1 MGRSTKSLIAL
12 KQRSSVSRLRTGL
25 ATTPSAPA
33 RKACS
38 RTSSVEMTYT
48 GMCRVSLSFFKRSR
62 TRQPSMSGRQMSRVS
77 AAGLYSR
84 IMARADAPSGVTS
97 PLKPVS
103 RATSSSRR
111 AKLRSFSTISRTWSP
126 GWMVSRSSPGS
137 LTDFG
142 VSWEFIDPV
151 PLTRGVQSVFDVV
164 ALPGGLTYAC
174 GQDGVMRSPNGRT
187 GWQALP
193 APYDLEGPYRGYC
206 SMAVHP
212 DFPLAVFV
220 VFSRTT
226 YFDSIFDIRRSSYFA
241 SFDGGQTWRFLLH
254 PDGID
259 PKFHKRVPMVAVNRR
274 SYGLDVWLGA
284 GNLFRMPCVNFP
296 LFGLACPLTDTTA
309 WKGTFTDGAGE
320 LFKAHGDTGD
330 VLFDPHP
337 VRDACPLMY
346 SSDGGV
352 FYNAKDEEPGC
363 HDPAFVAVNTGL
375 HAQLLLGMAG
385 VQRAGFEASDVYMA
399 LQDDGLFATLNAG
412 ASKPSWNHG
421 GTADWLDVVAD
432 STQSL
437 GSIATSAGSILFRG
451 DPGFF
456 NLAQVPNTPAL
467 AVPFFVGFTDAV
479 AQWGPSS

>member
-1 MGRSTKSLIAL
+1 MTSFTISFPSLVR
-12 KQRSSVSRLRTGL
+12 KL
-25 ATTPSAPA
+25 A
-33 RKACS
+33 
-38 RTSSVEMTYT
+38 
-48 GMCRVSLSFFKRSR
+48 
-62 TRQPSMSGRQMSRVS
+62 
-77 AAGLYSR
+77 
-84 IMARADAPSGVTS
+84 
-97 PLKPVS
+97 
-103 RATSSSRR
+103 SSRR
-111 AKLRSFSTISRTWSP
+111 PLATRVIRALVLLLFIGAIVSLAATAAGAPVKPQFVDINPDDPGTPPGCPAPCPSAGSGGRVHRLATSKAQANDIYAASELGGLFKSENGGFAWRHLDGHLPTRTWDVAVDP
-126 GWMVSRSSPGS
+126 GGEIVYATSLYDGRVKSLAGIEVSGNGGETWTHPAMTPPLSCSEGRRSQPSAFGISIRPGS
-137 LTDFG
+137 PNEVLAGTNCGLARTTDFG

-363 HDPAFVAVNTGL
+363 HDPAFV
-375 HAQLLLGMAG
+375 G
-385 VQRAGFEASDVYMA
+385 VHPQ
-399 LQDDGLFATLNAG
+399 
-412 ASKPSWNHG
+412 
-421 GTADWLDVVAD
+421 
-432 STQSL
+432 
-437 GSIATSAGSILFRG
+437 GS
-451 DPGFF
+451 
-456 NLAQVPNTPAL
+456 
-467 AVPFFVGFTDAV
+467 
-479 AQWGPSS
+479 